1 MRVIFQPVLY
11 DKEDDHDKN
20 RNENTPVS
28 ETVDCDSRRK
38 KSIVIT
44 LVSSHISIFV
54 KLAETDLK
62 LTIHFN
68 SNQIFQR
75 SYLVKIVKKRFLSET
90 QQLDSSISGSAETL
104 SMRAFSSIS
113 TYCMLWIL

>member
-1 MRVIFQPVLY
+1 MRVRFQPVLY

-68 SNQIFQR
+68 SNPNIPAK
-75 SYLVKIVKKRFLSET
+75 LPGKNCEET
-90 QQLDSSISGSAETL
+90 FPQ
-104 SMRAFSSIS
+104 
-113 TYCMLWIL
+113 